1 MQSSWR
7 LALHF
12 QLLLAKP
19 PKSSRSQQWPDR
31 FILGE
36 EEKNYFDMYFFHLQP
51 RWLPL
56 ASTGNPGS
64 FKPFPVQF
72 LFQVSEFYSLGQ
84 NCS

>member
-1 MQSSWR
+1 MQSSWG

-36 EEKNYFDMYFFHLQP
+36 KNNYSDMYFFHLQP